1 MEDSKAASDVAQK
14 AFAEL
19 KRRGFQPDTFSVN
32 RMLVALL
39 RARIFDEAKSQVL
52 DVHQKLLDKHS
63 WTIYGKF
70 LVEANRVDEAI
81 GIYKGFRK
89 EPSTLAKLKPD
100 VAFFN
105 VYLSA
110 CAKGAQL
117 EIAKKIRKDMEQRQ
131 IWPDQITHHC
141 MMQTLAAAGQL
152 DAAEE
157 ELKTMEENEKKY
169 KKLNNKELVTA
180 RTYNTLIDAST
191 KAADFKRAKRLL
203 NAMQAKNLEADVFTF
218 NILINGAANMGQYKK
233 APHDSDVLRRVVL
246 GRHSFDLAISI
257 SFQISSYM
265 CIYGITWYYMYRISV
280 AIHVYI

>member
-1 MEDSKAASDVAQK
+1 LEDSKAASDVAKK

-19 KRRGFQPDTFSVN
+19 RRRGFRPDTFSVN

-39 RARIFDEAKSQVL
+39 RARAFDEAKSQVL
-52 DVHQKLLDKHS
+52 DVHQNLLDKHS

-70 LVEANRVDEAI
+70 LVEANRPDEAI

-89 EPSTLAKLKPD
+89 DPSTLAKLKPD

-110 CAKGAQL
+110 CAKGAKL
-117 EIAKKIRKDMEQRQ
+117 EMAKKIRKDMEQRQ

-157 ELKTMEENEKKY
+157 ELQTMEENEKTYNLKT
-169 KKLNNKELVTA
+169 KNKDFVLVTA

-191 KAADFKRAKRLL
+191 KAADFRRAKRLL

-233 APHDSDVLRRVVL
+233 APHDPDVLRRVVFV
-246 GRHSFDLAISI
+246 RHSFDLAISCL
-257 SFQISSYM
+257 YV
-265 CIYGITWYYMYRISV
+265 CLYIYGCT
-280 AIHVYI
+280 YIYT

>member
-1 MEDSKAASDVAQK
+1 MEDSKAASDVAKK

-19 KRRGFQPDTFSVN
+19 RGCGFQPDTFSVN
-32 RMLVALL
+32 RMLVALF
-39 RARIFDEAKSQVL
+39 RARAFDEAKSQVL
-52 DVHQKLLDKHS
+52 DVHQNLLD
-63 WTIYGKF
+63 
-70 LVEANRVDEAI
+70 
-81 GIYKGFRK
+81 KGFRK
-89 EPSTLAKLKPD
+89 DPSTLAKLKPD

-110 CAKGAQL
+110 CAKGAKL
-117 EIAKKIRKDMEQRQ
+117 EMAKKIRTDMEQRQ

-157 ELKTMEENEKKY
+157 ELQTMEENEKTY
-169 KKLNNKELVTA
+169 KLKTKNKDFVLVTA

-218 NILINGAANMGQYKK
+218 NILINGAANMGQSKK
-233 APHDSDVLRRVVL
+233 APRDRDVLQRVVFA
-246 GRHSFDLAISI
+246 RHTFDRAI
-257 SFQISSYM
+257 SFQIS
-265 CIYGITWYYMYRISV
+265 
-280 AIHVYI
+280 